1 MQRILGEREEE
12 LGPRRLYVYP
22 FGKIAQK
29 LAICMKGEGG
39 FVDAQTHTQTQLYLQ
54 EVRVGS
60 LAAWQRC
67 NYGRL
72 CHFGCL
78 GRWMGWCAVQCSC
91 TGGELDS
98 HRQRR

>member
-39 FVDAQTHTQTQLYLQ
+39 FVDAQTHTIIL
-54 EVRVGS
+54 
-60 LAAWQRC
+60 
-67 NYGRL
+67 
-72 CHFGCL
+72 
-78 GRWMGWCAVQCSC
+78 
-91 TGGELDS
+91 TGGPGRKLS
-98 HRQRR
+98 GMAKV